1 MATTIISTLITTSK
15 SLAASDS
22 IVVTQT
28 GSLVTS
34 GAAILALSTESGRNY
49 VINGDVIAAAGFGM
63 GIGVNPSS
71 RSQNDDVAIGVD
83 GSVISTS
90 SDAISAFSNTSKF
103 TNFGEIRGAGDG
115 IDIRGDNNIVVNHG
129 EVFAG
134 SGNAMSV
141 SGSNA
146 TVINAGRM
154 SASDITVELT
164 GAGVDFTNRGVV
176 ATGADLAVNLLSGAG
191 QTSLFRNSGEILG
204 GVTALDGDDTLR
216 NSGVIAGDVIMG
228 AGADTIVNTGVIEGG
243 LTLGDGDDVVR
254 LTAGAISGSIDTG
267 FGADTIFVGEGQYE
281 IFGGDG
287 EDMIFVARNWTLGAD
302 LENLRLRGSENLR
315 GVGNASENLLLG
327 NAGDNLLKGR
337 GGADTMDGGAG
348 DDVLIGG
355 SAADKVEDIFVF
367 SANNGSDR
375 IKGYQSTGSGHDS
388 IDLSFFVG
396 SGLFD
401 TFAELKSD
409 FMRQSGKSVII
420 DLVGDDRILIENVK
434 LADFTAADFD
444 L

>member
-1 MATTIISTLITTSK
+1 MATTIISTLSSTAV
-15 SLAASDS
+15 SLTATDS
-22 IVVTQT
+22 VVVTQG

-34 GAAILALSTESGRNY
+34 GTAILAQSTDFLRNY
-49 VINGDVIAAAGFGM
+49 VIHGDVVSLSGVSM
-63 GIGVNPSS
+63 LIGVSTS
-71 RSQNDDVAIGVD
+71 TRSDTDDVVIGAR
-83 GSVISTS
+83 GSVVSAGG
-90 SDAISAFSNTSKF
+90 DAITAFTDDSSF
-103 TNFGEIRGAGDG
+103 TNFGEIRGDSDGMDIDGDS
-115 IDIRGDNNIVVNHG
+115 NSVVNHG
-129 EVFAG
+129 EVSAG
-134 SGNAMSV
+134 DGKAMSI

-146 TVINAGRM
+146 TVINAGRV
-154 SASDITVELT
+154 SATNVAVELT
-164 GAGVDFTNRGVV
+164 GAGMDFTNRGVV
-176 ATGADLAVNLLSGAG
+176 ATGDDVAVNLLSGAG
-191 QTSLFRNSGEILG
+191 ETSLFRNSGEILG
-204 GVTALDGDDTLR
+204 GVTTLEGNDTLR
-216 NSGVIAGDVIMG
+216 NSGVIAGDVIMS

-254 LTAGAISGSIDTG
+254 LTAGAISGSVDTG

-302 LENLRLRGSENLR
+302 LENLKLRGSENLR

-337 GGADTMDGGAG
+337 GGADTMDAGAG

-355 SAADKVEDIFVF
+355 SAADKIEDIFVF
-367 SANNGSDR
+367 SSDSGSDR
-375 IKGYQSTGSGHDS
+375 IKGFQSTGAGHDS
-388 IDLSFFVG
+388 IDLSFFADR
-396 SGLFD
+396 GLFD